1 MKTTRTNCWLKY
13 VYYIALFI
21 LAYFLFFFIMN
32 KYNQYRKIEK
42 FTGGLPMISTN
53 NGGNIA
59 AWVGVILAGCL
70 IIGIFVYFIKEANE
84 KNKINKAAYKLG
96 EELNLNWSSSS
107 SEKSKSNRMNNK

>member
-1 MKTTRTNCWLKY
+1 
-13 VYYIALFI
+13 
-21 LAYFLFFFIMN
+21 
-32 KYNQYRKIEK
+32 
-42 FTGGLPMISTN
+42 MISTN

-96 EELNLNWSSSS
+96 EELNLNWRSSS
-107 SEKSKSNRMNNK
+107 SEKSKSNGMNNK